1 MLRWVKDS
9 KLNVVTVDFSL
20 NSPGICVWQSD
31 TEKYHFISYI
41 KAGQGTKAEQKHQ
54 EEISTFDDVT
64 LINQP
69 DWKLKVG
76 DYSKNELAKVRRY
89 MSMAD
94 EIINIIINLTKTKQD
109 YYIAFEGSSY
119 GSKMGTNNI
128 IDMAAGAAIL
138 KEQMISQLDV
148 KDLLTVAPTTI
159 KKHAGKG
166 NMNKAQLWWSFIN
179 NVTQDPALPDSSL
192 YKYCQKEIGEVKKVP
207 KPFDDL
213 VDAWFLNNYLLV
225 QLQLEGNLP
234 D

>member
-1 MLRWVKDS
+1 MNL
-9 KLNVVTVDFSL
+9 VTVDFSL
-20 NSPGICVWQSD
+20 NSPGICIWQSD
-31 TEKYHFISYI
+31 TDEYHFVSYI

-54 EEISTFDDVT
+54 EEISTFSDVT
-64 LINQP
+64 LVHQP
-69 DWKLKVG
+69 DWKANLG
-76 DYSKNELAKVRRY
+76 DYAKNELAKIRRY
-89 MSMAD
+89 MQMAD
-94 EIINIIINLTKTKQD
+94 QIINLIVSITQTKQN

-166 NMNKAQLWWSFIN
+166 NMNKAALWKAFIDNFLQDEQLSKSPLF
-179 NVTQDPALPDSSL
+179 A
-192 YKYCQKEIGEVKKVP
+192 YCQKEIGEVKKVP

-213 VDAWFLNNYLLV
+213 VDAWFLNHYLLT
-225 QLQLEGNLP
+225 QLEGNLP